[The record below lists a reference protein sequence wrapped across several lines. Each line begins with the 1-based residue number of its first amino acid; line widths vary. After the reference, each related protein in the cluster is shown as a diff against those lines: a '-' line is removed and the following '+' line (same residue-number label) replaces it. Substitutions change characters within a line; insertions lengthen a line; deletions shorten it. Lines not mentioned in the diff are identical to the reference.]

1 MERQELADK
10 MMGFLKRAMA
20 NKVADINP
28 DASMRDQGLSS
39 SGRLEFFTM
48 CEDEWSLFFDE
59 DEQDNVKTFNQ
70 AVDLVAKMMAEQ

>member
-1 MERQELADK
+1 MERQEIADK

-20 NKVADINP
+20 NKAADINP

-48 CEDEWSLFFDE
+48 CENEWSLFFDE
-59 DEQDNVKTFNQ
+59 DEQDKVKTFNQ
-70 AVDLVAKMMAEQ
+70 AVDLVAKMMSGQ